1 MMSGTEEARERLT
14 RARGRDAVASAIAT
28 ATAIAPL
35 RVLIV
40 APSLDILGGQAVQ
53 AERLIER
60 LREEP
65 SLDVTFLPI
74 NPPFPKALAK
84 VQGVKYVR
92 SIRTTLLYWA
102 TLLARVRKYDVIH
115 IFSASYLSFLISP
128 TPALLAARFYGK
140 KSVLNYHSGQAEEH
154 LKSWKRTAIPTIR
167 LADMTIVQSEY
178 LVDVFARFGLTAHA
192 IFNHIETERFRF
204 RERRD
209 VRPLFLSNRNLEPIY
224 NVGCV
229 LRAFALVQQRFP
241 DARLTVAGDGSQR
254 AELEKLARDLNLRHV
269 EFTGLIAPDKMVELY
284 DAADIFLNGS
294 EVDNM
299 PLSLLEA
306 FAAGL
311 PVVTT
316 NAGGIPYIVADEE
329 TGFVIP
335 MGDHAAMAERAIR
348 LLTDN
353 ELALKMTKRAREEC
367 ARYSWAAVRNKWLGV
382 YQALAHERVVAGNQH
397 AACDGASANE

>member
-1 MMSGTEEARERLT
+1 MMSRTEEAGERLT
-14 RARGRDAVASAIAT
+14 EARGRGAAAA
-28 ATAIAPL
+28 AGAAPL

-53 AERLIER
+53 AERLIAR

-65 SLDVTFLPI
+65 SLDVSFLPI
-74 NPPFPKALAK
+74 NPPFPGALKK
-84 VQGVKYVR
+84 VQGIKYVR
-92 SIRTTLLYWA
+92 SIRTTLLYWT

-115 IFSASYLSFLISP
+115 IFSASYLSFVISP
-128 TPALLAARFYGK
+128 TPALLIAKLYGK
-140 KSVLNYHSGQAEEH
+140 KTVLNYHSGQAEDH
-154 LKSWKRTAIPTIR
+154 LERWKRTAIPTIR
-167 LADMTIVQSEY
+167 LADVTVVQSEY

-192 IFNHIETERFRF
+192 IFNHVETESFRF
-204 RERRD
+204 RERRPL
-209 VRPLFLSNRNLEPIY
+209 RPLFLSNRSLEPIY

-229 LRAFALVQQRFP
+229 LRAFALVQQRFNE
-241 DARLTVAGDGSQR
+241 ARLIVAGDGSQR
-254 AELEKLARDLNLRHV
+254 ALLERLAKDLNLQDV
-269 EFTGLIAPDKMVELY
+269 EFTGPVEPEKMAGFY

-316 NAGGIPYIVADEE
+316 DAGGIPYIVADGE
-329 TGFVIP
+329 TGFVVGK
-335 MGDHAAMAERAIR
+335 GDHEAMAERAIR

-353 ELALKMTKRAREEC
+353 ELAAKMANRAREEC
-367 ARYSWAAVRNKWLGV
+367 DRYSWAAVRNEWLNV
-382 YQALAHERVVAGNQH
+382 YHELAHERAIAEINMRRH
-397 AACDGASANE
+397 DGAPTNEQRL